1 MDPNANNRFQ
11 DFFEQNNYITLKN
24 YLYNYRLRKMA
35 VENSFKREMPELV
48 LEVGSGISPVM
59 TKTNRIIYTDLSL
72 TALQILRYTHAKGW
86 YVVADGLHLPFKTG
100 VFTHA
105 ICSEVLEHIPDDKAV
120 IKELSRIMRPT
131 GRLIITFP
139 HRRFYFTIDDRFVE
153 HYRRYELS
161 EMVNKLMKCGLRPI
175 SIQKILGPLEKV
187 TMCLVIGCI
196 SLFRL
201 FERQSEPA
209 EKINKTPVG
218 KQYKLVTFIFKWA
231 NRCYAALAWLD
242 AMIMPRALAT
252 VLLIDS
258 ELLDKPVP
266 EYSIQNSEKQSHGG

>member
-35 VENSFKREMPELV
+35 VENSLKREMPELV

-72 TALQILRYTHAKGW
+72 TALQILRHTHAKGW

-120 IKELSRIMRPT
+120 IKELSRVMRLA

-161 EMVNKLMKCGLRPI
+161 EMVNKLMKCGLKPI
-175 SIQKILGPLEKV
+175 SIGSPL
-187 TMCLVIGCI
+187 
-196 SLFRL
+196 
-201 FERQSEPA
+201 
-209 EKINKTPVG
+209 
-218 KQYKLVTFIFKWA
+218 
-231 NRCYAALAWLD
+231 
-242 AMIMPRALAT
+242 
-252 VLLIDS
+252 
-258 ELLDKPVP
+258 
-266 EYSIQNSEKQSHGG
+266 

>member
-72 TALQILRYTHAKGW
+72 TALQILRHTHAKGW
-86 YVVADGLHLPFKTG
+86 YVVADGLHLPFKTD

-120 IKELSRIMRPT
+120 IKELSRIMRPA

-161 EMVNKLMKCGLRPI
+161 EMVNKLMKCGLKPI

-196 SLFRL
+196 SLFRM
-201 FERQSEPA
+201 FERQNEPA
-209 EKINKTPVG
+209 EKIDKNPVG

-258 ELLDKPVP
+258 KLLDKPVP